1 MKRAFTVQSQNSSL
15 KDDGHH
21 RFLLILA
28 LGAIIVAAAAAR
40 CYHLDYPAIG
50 YHNVKE
56 HEYIGIAK
64 FMIKDADIFH
74 RKSFNLGQLDVPYF
88 EEYPQFPLIPL
99 WIAFLR
105 QLNFEELWPVRLLS
119 VFASCL
125 NIFLLYRIVRAM
137 GGSVFIGLSSALF
150 FGIFP
155 LSIFFGRN
163 IQPEALALACM
174 LSGTLLFLRWRHA
187 FENKFAFGM
196 VLLWGI
202 GGLLKLTFFIL
213 VVPLVFLLP
222 YNRLLKKDYLSHL
235 PGNMVACALGLLPFI
250 LWNVITVFT
259 NKIATLTEQ
268 TQHRVKPWE
277 VLTAEYWAKSWPPV
291 YSYLDENFTLP
302 GLILILLGLALSG
315 FLVSSKVARSA
326 ALVAIGC
333 VATMAV
339 SLPVPIASAS
349 SGIGFSGVPQLFA
362 CAICVGY
369 FAVLL
374 ITISATRN
382 EELLPAYLG
391 GSVIALLPYAAIL
404 SDFISQHN
412 YYHYPFLPMVCL
424 AATIPLLILRNLL
437 AQRVSGLIAN
447 AIPCLAVALL
457 LPSIVKNT
465 ARMFDTQFLG
475 CDVGGKYLKHVM
487 PENERFFMFGS
498 HQSVGFGSYSERV
511 CIVPGTFP
519 NMKISFED
527 FQKYQEKFNIQW
539 IAIDVLNFGIPIM
552 NLDPR
557 VLQYVQQNY
566 GLNGVGVIKEGDKM
580 QIATLI
586 LKKPGRFNLSNIAS
600 DPVFLDAKP
609 SAHKYEN
616 SKGPIEYLFISS
628 K

>member
-1 MKRAFTVQSQNSSL
+1 MKRALTIQSQNSTL
-15 KDDGHH
+15 KQKKHR
-21 RFLLILA
+21 RFLLILG
-28 LGAIIVAAAAAR
+28 LGAIIAAAAVAR

-64 FMIKDADIFH
+64 FLLKDANIFH

-99 WIAFLR
+99 WIHLLR
-105 QLNFEELWPVRLLS
+105 QLSFEDLWPVRLLT
-119 VFASCL
+119 VIASCL
-125 NIFLLYRIVRAM
+125 NVFLLYRIVRAI
-137 GGSVFIGLSSALF
+137 GGDIFTGILSAF
-150 FGIFP
+150 FFAIFP

-222 YNRLLKKDYLSHL
+222 YKRLLKKNCLRHL
-235 PGNMVACALGLLPFI
+235 LGNMVACALGLLPFI
-250 LWNVITVFT
+250 LWNIISVFT
-259 NKIATLTEQ
+259 NKISTLTEQ

-277 VLTAEYWAKSWPPV
+277 VLTAEYWAKSWPPL
-291 YSYLDENFTLP
+291 YSSLDENFTLP
-302 GLILILLGLALSG
+302 GVILILLGLALSG

-333 VATMAV
+333 VASMAM

-349 SGIGFSGVPQLFA
+349 SGIGFLGVPQLFA
-362 CAICVGY
+362 CAIGIGY
-369 FAVLL
+369 LAVLV
-374 ITISATRN
+374 ITISAARN

-391 GSVIALLPYAAIL
+391 GFVMAILPYAAIL

-412 YYHYPFLPMVCL
+412 YYQYPFLPMVCL
-424 AATIPLLILRNLL
+424 AATIPLLLLRD
-437 AQRVSGLIAN
+437 LITQKVGFVFAT
-447 AIPCLAVALL
+447 AMPCFAVVLL
-457 LPSIVKNT
+457 LPGFVKST

-475 CDVGGKYLKHVM
+475 CDVGGKYLKSVM

-498 HQSVGFGSYSERV
+498 HQSVGFGSYSERI

-539 IAIDVLNFGIPIM
+539 IAIDVLNSGIPIM

-566 GLNGVGVIKEGDKM
+566 GLNGVGVIKEGEKM

-586 LKKPGRFNLSNIAS
+586 LKKPGRFELSNMAS
-600 DPVFLDAKP
+600 DPVFSDAEP
-609 SAHKYEN
+609 FAHKYEN
-616 SKGPIEYLFISS
+616 SKGPIKYLFLSA